1 MEETHRSRSGAYSR
15 IEGFVFLLLSI
26 SAIVYSLVEH
36 HLAKVVWQQSPY
48 LFPLLV
54 AVFLLPL
61 SLSLL
66 RSAGKE
72 KGEVTPVLFLV
83 RDTAVVTLA
92 TLVYVMVMPYLTFL
106 VSTTLFLFG
115 LFFYLGERRYLLI
128 GLLSVGFTSLMYLL
142 FGKLLHV
149 MLP

>member
-1 MEETHRSRSGAYSR
+1 MEETHQSRSGVYSR
-15 IEGFVFLLLSI
+15 IEGFVFLLLSL

-36 HLAKVVWQQSPY
+36 QRSKVVWQQSPY
-48 LFPLLV
+48 LFPLVV
-54 AVFLLPL
+54 AMFLLPL

-72 KGEVTPVLFLV
+72 NKGDTPALFLV
-83 RDTAVVTLA
+83 RDTTVVVLA
-92 TLVYVMVMPYLTFL
+92 TMVYVILMPYLTFL

-115 LFFYLGERRYLLI
+115 LLFYLGERRYLFI
-128 GLLSVGFTSLMYLL
+128 SLLSVGFTSLMYLL

>member
-1 MEETHRSRSGAYSR
+1 MEETQQSRSGAYSR
-15 IEGFVFLLLSI
+15 IEGFIFLLVSLC
-26 SAIVYSLVEH
+26 AIVYSLVEH
-36 HLAKVVWQQSPY
+36 QRAKVVWQQSPY

-72 KGEVTPVLFLV
+72 NKDGEPMLFLV
-83 RDTAVVTLA
+83 RDTVVVALGTV
-92 TLVYVMVMPYLTFL
+92 VYVIVMPHLTFL
-106 VSTTLFLFG
+106 VSTVLFLFA

-128 GLLSVGFTSLMYLL
+128 SLLSVGFTSLMYLL

>member
-1 MEETHRSRSGAYSR
+1 MEETHLSRSGTYTR
-15 IEGFVFLLLSI
+15 VEGFVFLLLSF

-36 HLAKVVWQQSPY
+36 QRAKVVWQQSPY

-61 SLSLL
+61 SLLL
-66 RSAGKE
+66 IRSAGKE
-72 KGEVTPVLFLV
+72 NRDDTQVLFLV
-83 RDTAVVTLA
+83 RDTTVVALGTFA
-92 TLVYVMVMPYLTFL
+92 YIIVMPYLTFL

-115 LFFYLGERRYLLI
+115 LLFYLGERRYLLI
-128 GLLSVGFTSLMYLL
+128 SLLSVGFPSLMYLL